1 MKKKIIIG
9 LSVFAIVAIGA
20 VIYLYLTFFNGTDFS
35 KNVPK
40 NAFLVM
46 KVDLMGMGK
55 KINLKEATESKAFR
69 KEIMESMKSSQKEM
83 IEKVIENPLKSG
95 LQLASKPTLFVFNNS
110 KTEEEPVM
118 GFMFGISDKNNFND
132 FLEQI
137 NKNITIKEPD
147 FDGFSS
153 ANLDNENFMLYFNDK
168 VGLILLDLERKSLPL
183 KRIRDEIVSLEKDK
197 SILLN
202 EEFTT
207 LNNQPNDMMVYFNGG
222 PELSKVFEINKNAQI
237 DQIRNSI
244 KGYPYA
250 MTLNFNE
257 DAVTIKA
264 LTNKSKEASKNAIL
278 KETGFSESDL
288 KNIDPK
294 GSPLAYWTMNMD
306 VKKVL
311 DLINDQ
317 SALYQ
322 DYSDVFN
329 QIDNMAADLNIP
341 KEDLMN
347 LFDGKISLSFS
358 GIQPPNKSDSL
369 DMYQSPTFLVNGWA
383 HLGNKDAATK
393 LLDYYTTMGLLENNE
408 GIYSD
413 KTEFSAPEIF
423 MTVKD
428 NDLFFSTLKEP
439 IQNKIQGKDWEGLKE
454 TLGKKDALAKSA
466 NFFADLRYSSYET
479 MIKSVLSSRE
489 SVSIDKFKNILSSFK
504 SISMT
509 GNNNEAEFII
519 QFSEKKT
526 NSLQRIMDLLTEAYL
541 LVS

>member
-153 ANLDNENFMLYFNDK
+153 ANLDNENVVLYFNDK
-168 VGLILLDLERKSLPL
+168 VGLILVDLERKSLPL

-207 LNNQPNDMMVYFNGG
+207 LNNQPNDMMVYFNG

-244 KGYPYA
+244 KAYPYA

-257 DAVTIKA
+257 DAVAIKV
-264 LTNKSKEASKNAIL
+264 LSNKSKEASTTAIL
-278 KETGFSESDL
+278 KETGISESEL
-288 KNIDPK
+288 RNIDPK
-294 GSPLAYWTMNMD
+294 GSPLAYLTMNMD

-311 DLINDQ
+311 ELINDQ

-322 DYSDVFN
+322 GYLNIFN
-329 QIDNMAADLNIP
+329 QIDNTAADLKVP

-347 LFDGKISLSFS
+347 LFVGKMSLSFS

-393 LLDYYTTMGLLENNE
+393 LLDYYTTIGLLENNE

-466 NFFADLRYSSYET
+466 TFFADLRYSSYET

-526 NSLQRIMDLLTEAYL
+526 NSLQRIMDLLTEAYR

>member
-207 LNNQPNDMMVYFNGG
+207 LNNQPNDMMVYFNG

-393 LLDYYTTMGLLENNE
+393 LLDYYTTKGLLENNE
-408 GIYSD
+408 GIYSY
-413 KTEFSAPEIF
+413 KTEFIAPEIF

-466 NFFADLRYSSYET
+466 TFFADLRYSSYET

-489 SVSIDKFKNILSSFK
+489 SVSFDKFKNILSSFK
-504 SISMT
+504 SISST
-509 GNNNEAEFII
+509 ANNNEAEFII

>member
-153 ANLDNENFMLYFNDK
+153 ANLDNENVVLYFNDK

-207 LNNQPNDMMVYFNGG
+207 LNNQPNDMMVYFNG

-244 KGYPYA
+244 KAYPYA

-393 LLDYYTTMGLLENNE
+393 LLDYYTTKGLLENNE
-408 GIYSD
+408 GIYSY
-413 KTEFSAPEIF
+413 KTEFIAPEIF

-489 SVSIDKFKNILSSFK
+489 SVSFDKFKNILSSFK
-504 SISMT
+504 SISST
-509 GNNNEAEFII
+509 ANNNEAEFII